1 MGKSKGSHASTS
13 SHKPTP
19 APPKSKPKPAPPPPK
34 ETTVVTSAP
43 APRTWTDTANTAG
56 AVGSA
61 AGSWGLAS
69 AKTVGAFAMVGRMN
83 DLTDSLGGL
92 LGDAVGSVG
101 EGVHEMYDDIGGL
114 ANRISDGVGDS
125 VGALSDIAPTV
136 ITIGVVLGVSVGVYQ
151 LYRMYQ

>member
-1 MGKSKGSHASTS
+1 MGAKLKPRSSNASTS
-13 SHKPTP
+13 SHKPTSV
-19 APPKSKPKPAPPPPK
+19 PPKSKPAPPPPK

-43 APRTWTDTANTAG
+43 APRTWGNTAED
-56 AVGSA
+56 AGSA
-61 AGSWGLAS
+61 GLAA
-69 AKTVGAFAMVGRMN
+69 AKTYGAFTMVNRMN
-83 DLTDSLGGL
+83 DLTDSIGDL

-101 EGVHEMYDDIGGL
+101 EGVHEMYDGIGGL

-136 ITIGVVLGVSVGVYQ
+136 ITIGVVLGVSVGGYQ

>member
-1 MGKSKGSHASTS
+1 MGAKLKPRSSNASTS
-13 SHKPTP
+13 SHKPTSV
-19 APPKSKPKPAPPPPK
+19 PPKSKPKPAPPPPK

-43 APRTWTDTANTAG
+43 APRTWGNTAEY
-56 AVGSA
+56 AGSA
-61 AGSWGLAS
+61 GLAA
-69 AKTVGAFAMVGRMN
+69 AKTYGAFTMVNRMN
-83 DLTDSLGGL
+83 DLTDSIGDL

-101 EGVHEMYDDIGGL
+101 EGVHEMYDGIGGL

-136 ITIGVVLGVSVGVYQ
+136 ITIGVVLGVSVGGYQ

>member
-1 MGKSKGSHASTS
+1 MGAKLKPRSSNASTS
-13 SHKPTP
+13 SHNTTSV
-19 APPKSKPKPAPPPPK
+19 PPKSKPAPPPPK

-43 APRTWTDTANTAG
+43 APRTWGNTAED
-56 AVGSA
+56 AGSA
-61 AGSWGLAS
+61 GLAA
-69 AKTVGAFAMVGRMN
+69 AKTYGAFTMVNRMN
-83 DLTDSLGGL
+83 DLTDSIGDL

-101 EGVHEMYDDIGGL
+101 EGVHEMYDGIGGL

-136 ITIGVVLGVSVGVYQ
+136 ITIGVVLGVSVGGYQ

>member
-1 MGKSKGSHASTS
+1 MGAKLKPRSSNASTS
-13 SHKPTP
+13 SHKPTSV
-19 APPKSKPKPAPPPPK
+19 PPKSKPAPPPPK

-43 APRTWTDTANTAG
+43 APRTWGNTAED
-56 AVGSA
+56 AGSA
-61 AGSWGLAS
+61 GLAA
-69 AKTVGAFAMVGRMN
+69 AKTYGAFTMVNRMN
-83 DLTDSLGGL
+83 DLTDSIGGL

-101 EGVHEMYDDIGGL
+101 EGVHEMYDGIGGL

-136 ITIGVVLGVSVGVYQ
+136 ITIGVVLGVSVGGYQ